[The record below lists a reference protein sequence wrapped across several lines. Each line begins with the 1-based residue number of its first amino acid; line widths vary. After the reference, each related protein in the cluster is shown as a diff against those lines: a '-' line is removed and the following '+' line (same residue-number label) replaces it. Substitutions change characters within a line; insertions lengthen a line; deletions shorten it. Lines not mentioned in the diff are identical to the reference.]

1 MGLPLQLF
9 GTGSL
14 FGPYTP
20 LQQLD
25 MLADHGTKS
34 YIVGSTNSLLL
45 QQRDR
50 YSDILIN
57 LDDHTVNVTSTSLR
71 NALIL
76 STPDRRWIDFL
87 TQTVYDSWDES
98 NPSRPKDHGYA
109 GSEEF
114 IRMQFE
120 EYLLA
125 MLSAVKYKL
134 YMEKNKEKENFITD
148 IEGDPA
154 SEFSNDWVHAWM
166 ETENFRIFHK
176 FTDSHLFDI
185 VDPKHPCSGG
195 LSIEDVQRRLAQY
208 APPSFSFRSS
218 PQLRFPPSLFSNSS
232 FQVATITV
240 CVLIMA
246 WRIGK

>member
-25 MLADHGTKS
+25 MLADQDTKS

-45 QQRDR
+45 QQKDR
-50 YSDILIN
+50 YSDILVN
-57 LDDHTVNVTSTSLR
+57 LDDHTVNITSASLR
-71 NALIL
+71 QASML

-87 TQTVYDSWDES
+87 TQTVQDTWDES
-98 NPSRPKDHGYA
+98 NPSRPKDHGFA

-120 EYLLA
+120 DYLLA
-125 MLSAVKYKL
+125 LLASVKYKL
-134 YMEKNKEKENFITD
+134 YMEKNPHKEIMIAD
-148 IEGDPA
+148 VEGDPA
-154 SEFSNDWVHAWM
+154 ADFSHDWIHAWM
-166 ETENFRIFHK
+166 QTENFRIWNK
-176 FTDSHLFDI
+176 NTDSHLFDI
-185 VDPKHPCSGG
+185 ADPKHPCSGG

-208 APPSFSFRSS
+208 VFPLFFCSTPLLTPPI
-218 PQLRFPPSLFSNSS
+218 SLFTNSK
-232 FQVATITV
+232 FQTITLGV
-240 CVLIMA
+240 CVLILA
-246 WRIGK
+246 WRLGK